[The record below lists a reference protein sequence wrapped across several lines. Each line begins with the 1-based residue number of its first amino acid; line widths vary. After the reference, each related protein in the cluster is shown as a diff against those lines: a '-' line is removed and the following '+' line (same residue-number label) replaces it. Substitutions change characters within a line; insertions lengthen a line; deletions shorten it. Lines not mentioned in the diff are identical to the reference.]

1 MAGGRPS
8 KYDLIIN
15 KTSLQLIRYWVIKGC
30 TEQEIANKLEI
41 HIDTLIEWK
50 KVKKEFSEALK
61 AERGS
66 ADDMVEGSLFK
77 KALAGDTTACI
88 FWLKNR
94 RVKEWRDK
102 QDIEHSGDINI
113 NIVKVK
119 K

>member
-15 KTSLQLIRYWVIKGC
+15 KTSLQLVKYWVIKGF
-30 TEQEIANKLEI
+30 TEEAIAEKLDI
-41 HIDTLIEWK
+41 AYSTLNEWK
-50 KVKKEFSEALK
+50 KTKREFSEALK

-94 RVKEWRDK
+94 RIKEWRDK
-102 QDIEHSGDINI
+102 QEVEHSGDINI